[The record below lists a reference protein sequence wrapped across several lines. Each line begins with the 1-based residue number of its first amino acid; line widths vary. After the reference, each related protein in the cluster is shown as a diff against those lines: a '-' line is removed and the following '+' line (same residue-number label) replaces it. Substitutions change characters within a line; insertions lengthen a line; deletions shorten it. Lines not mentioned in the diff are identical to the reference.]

1 MSGGRKVGGNMLVDR
16 ARKYMPAVHS
26 VLENLNLMPSPVGD
40 YATAAHDV
48 NQALVAVGMGRK
60 SRKPRVHK
68 MVFHG
73 GMSAAE
79 IYDLLKANKAGIHF
93 VLDTVVPNMVPSQKE
108 HASSL
113 SKALKMVGLGNNR
126 PMPIAPKK
134 GPLRTVADNDVYK
147 AIMKYG
153 HYSEQV
159 DSARKIAKEI
169 PYTSGGK
176 RPPTKHALAV
186 RRVMQEH
193 GMKLGEASKYVKM
206 HGLGK

>member
-1 MSGGRKVGGNMLVDR
+1 MSEGRKVGGNMLVDR

-48 NQALVAVGMGRK
+48 NQALVSVGMGRK

-93 VLDTVVPNMVPSQKE
+93 VLDTVVPHMVPSQKE

-126 PMPIAPKK
+126 PAPKK
-134 GPLRTVADNDVYK
+134 GPLRTVADKNVKD
-147 AIMKYG
+147 AMIKYG
-153 HYSEQV
+153 TYSEQV
-159 DSARKIAKEI
+159 DSARKIAIET
-169 PYTSGGK
+169 PYNSGGK